1 MLVAKINPPAK
12 RIVQTTPFSQT
23 ELTGEY
29 MLARC
34 TQLNIDPTPNTP
46 TDEIIFMVRFGSVKY
61 YQNPDGSNGDPV
73 FDVVISARVVFTSA
87 ELSDWGTDDTIVYQK
102 IATKLGFSIL
112 STENLPISNN

>member
-29 MLARC
+29 MVARC

-46 TDEIIFMVRFGSVKY
+46 TDEIIFYERNSNSLSFGFYFRNHSWPNVNLSKSKRY
-61 YQNPDGSNGDPV
+61 YKGG
-73 FDVVISARVVFTSA
+73 
-87 ELSDWGTDDTIVYQK
+87 
-102 IATKLGFSIL
+102 
-112 STENLPISNN
+112 NLPVGKN

>member
-1 MLVAKINPPAK
+1 MLVAKINPLAK

-29 MLARC
+29 MVA
-34 TQLNIDPTPNTP
+34 
-46 TDEIIFMVRFGSVKY
+46 VRFGNVKY
-61 YQNPDGSNGDPV
+61 YQNPDGSNGDPLM
-73 FDVVISARVVFTSA
+73 DTVISARVTFTSA

-102 IATKLGFSIL
+102 IAQKLGFTIV

>member
-29 MLARC
+29 MVARC

-73 FDVVISARVVFTSA
+73 SKHIDCN
-87 ELSDWGTDDTIVYQK
+87 YY
-102 IATKLGFSIL
+102 
-112 STENLPISNN
+112 